1 MARMRI
7 QAIKWCGYDIAYCS
21 GQAWAFNFNGT
32 KEVGPIGF
40 FKDIKE
46 AAKYVIRDHL
56 DGLVP
61 EGFPRKDDKT
71 RLSKDLRKVVE
82 NDVLEL
88 YGRVADKLIE
98 YGVPI
103 KRG

>member
-1 MARMRI
+1 MKI
-7 QAIKWCGYDIAYCS
+7 QAIKWCGYDIAYSS
-21 GQAWAFNFNGT
+21 GQVWAFNFNGT

-46 AAKYVIRDHL
+46 AAKYVIRDL
-56 DGLVP
+56 GGLVP

-71 RLSKDLRKVVE
+71 RLPKNLRKVVE
-82 NDVLEL
+82 SDVLEL

-98 YGVPI
+98 RGVPI
-103 KRG
+103 KRS